1 MDKELEALLQQHTPI
16 AEETAIWGNGTVHLH
31 ITNYLSDTLP
41 PLNYVTS
48 VRAIV
53 LQEENVLVVRDHV
66 GPHIEPG
73 GRREAGETL
82 LQTLQRELL
91 EETGW
96 TIEDVQLLGFKHL
109 HHLKPVPEDYSYI
122 TPDFFQVIYTARA
135 DTYRAEAVRTDDIEI
150 EAFFYPI
157 AEVQA
162 LKLKPAE
169 LLYLEAAQRIQE
181 QE

>member
-1 MDKELEALLQQHTPI
+1 MEQRPHPLTHRE
-16 AEETAIWGNGTVHLH
+16 
-31 ITNYLSDTLP
+31 LSDALP

-53 LQEENVLVVRDHV
+53 LQEENVLVVRDHQ
-66 GPHIEPG
+66 GLHIEPG

-82 LQTLQRELL
+82 LQTLEREIL

-96 TIEDVQLLGFKHL
+96 TIEQVHLLGFKHL
-109 HHLKPVPEDYSYI
+109 HHLTPVPEGYSYI
-122 TPDFFQVIYTARA
+122 APDFFQIIYSARA
-135 DTYRAEAVRTDDIEI
+135 HIYKAASLRTDDIEI

-162 LKLKPAE
+162 LNLKPAE
-169 LLYLEAAQRIQE
+169 LLYLQAAQRILK
-181 QE
+181 

>member
-1 MDKELEALLQQHTPI
+1 MDKDLEAFIQQHTPI
-16 AEETAIWGNGTVHLH
+16 AEETATWANGTINLH

-41 PLNYVTS
+41 PLKYVTS

-53 LQEENVLVVRDHV
+53 LKDENVLVVRDQF
-66 GPHIEPG
+66 GLHIEPG

-82 LQTLQRELL
+82 LQTLQREML

-96 TIEDVQLLGFKHL
+96 TIEHIHILGFKHL
-109 HHLKPVPEDYSYI
+109 HHLNPVPEGYSYI
-122 TPDFFQVIYTARA
+122 SPDFCQVIYVARA
-135 DTYRAEAVRTDDIEI
+135 HTYKPEAVRTDDIEI

-162 LKLKPAE
+162 LSLKPAE
-169 LLYLEAAQRIQE
+169 IVYLETAQKILQ
-181 QE
+181 